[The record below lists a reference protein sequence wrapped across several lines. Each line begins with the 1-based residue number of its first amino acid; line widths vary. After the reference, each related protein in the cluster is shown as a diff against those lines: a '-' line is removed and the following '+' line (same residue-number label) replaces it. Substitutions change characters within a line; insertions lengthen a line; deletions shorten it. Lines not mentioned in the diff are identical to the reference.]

1 MLILGFM
8 SFATGMIIGWDIN
21 PDPGTALWWAAL
33 TTSVVGA
40 GIILLHLLA
49 ILLDW

>member
-1 MLILGFM
+1 MFQLAVT
-8 SFATGMIIGWDIN
+8 SFTTGMIISWGIN
-21 PDPGTALWWAAL
+21 PNPGTALWWAAL

-40 GIILLHLLA
+40 GIILLYLLA